1 MKKHIKGSGKVLFS
15 FQKQISLNNR
25 NRLKEFIIHL
35 FNTEN
40 RKKEPGTFQYVF
52 CDDAFLL
59 NINGEFLN
67 HHYNTDII
75 TFDLSEP
82 GSDITDGEIYI
93 SVDTVRENA
102 VQYQVP
108 FAEELLRVIFHGI
121 LHLCGYKDKTK
132 KDTALMRQKEDEY
145 LNKWYNF

>member
-15 FQKQISLNNR
+15 FQKQISLRNR

-40 RKKEPGTFQYVF
+40 KKKQPGTLQYVF
-52 CDDAFLL
+52 CDDPYLL

-75 TFDLSEP
+75 TFDFSEP
-82 GSDITDGEIYI
+82 GTGIIDGEIYI

-102 VQYQVP
+102 VQYHVA
-108 FAEELLRVIFHGI
+108 FGDELLRVIFHGV

-132 KDTALMRQKEDEY
+132 KDAALMRQKEDEY
-145 LNKWYNF
+145 LKKWAAF